1 MKTSLPSTISIEA
14 LVASAPLVATKSS
27 ITIGSKP
34 IRLQACSTTLRCS
47 GKSRA
52 VLLIIAVFIGFLFV
66 PGVLGCREVG
76 GIIAAV
82 EEIGRG
88 IYNPLDQ
95 RVVIG
100 FCNPVRVARR
110 CALTLGYFIFT
121 PLA

>member
-1 MKTSLPSTISIEA
+1 
-14 LVASAPLVATKSS
+14 
-27 ITIGSKP
+27 
-34 IRLQACSTTLRCS
+34 
-47 GKSRA
+47 

-100 FCNPVRVARR
+100 FCNPVRVAAIVVLDPRVARR